1 MSEQYVVRGTKDGK
15 PAFYDVDHSSGYPY
29 VSSWMGKR
37 TDDVITALGWIKDC
51 GPKGY
56 AAMDN
61 PRVCRIVYEEVD
73 VAADMKMLEQ
83 MDALLSTL
91 TPTQKALLK
100 KKL

>member
-15 PAFYDVDHSSGYPY
+15 PAFYDVDYSSGYPY
-29 VSSWMGKR
+29 VSTGNGKM
-37 TDDVITALGWIKDC
+37 TNDVFTAVGWLKDC

-56 AAMDN
+56 AAMSD

-73 VAADMKMLEQ
+73 VAADMATIEQ
-83 MDALLSTL
+83 MEAMLATL
-91 TPTQKALLK
+91 TPVQKALLK